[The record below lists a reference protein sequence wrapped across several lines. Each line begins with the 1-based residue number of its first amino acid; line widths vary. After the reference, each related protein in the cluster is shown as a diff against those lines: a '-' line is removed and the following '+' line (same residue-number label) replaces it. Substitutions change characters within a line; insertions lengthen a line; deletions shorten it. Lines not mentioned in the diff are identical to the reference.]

1 MLFSAV
7 EWTARNMPDA
17 NNSKP
22 SRKINDSDRETV
34 IRVEINLTES
44 MIVAILTLLFGV
56 GFGAQIGMGE
66 AYQPNRPSNSSSCI
80 FKGIPAMSTVF
91 LRSIIRPPSKM
102 ILG

>member
-1 MLFSAV
+1 MLFSAA

-17 NNSKP
+17 NNNKP
-22 SRKINDSDRETV
+22 SRNVNDSGRETV

-66 AYQPNRPSNSSSCI
+66 AYKPNCSSNSSSCKI
-80 FKGIPAMSTVF
+80 TGISA
-91 LRSIIRPPSKM
+91 K
-102 ILG
+102 